1 MNQIP
6 SERRTRLLMVN
17 TLFPL
22 RIVTLALV
30 SVKPGNDRAIISL
43 GNTHFR
49 TLTALTPAEPDRE
62 GTRALQ

>member
-1 MNQIP
+1 
-6 SERRTRLLMVN
+6 MVN

-22 RIVTLALV
+22 MIVTLALV

-49 TLTALTPAEPDRE
+49 TLTALIPAEPDRE